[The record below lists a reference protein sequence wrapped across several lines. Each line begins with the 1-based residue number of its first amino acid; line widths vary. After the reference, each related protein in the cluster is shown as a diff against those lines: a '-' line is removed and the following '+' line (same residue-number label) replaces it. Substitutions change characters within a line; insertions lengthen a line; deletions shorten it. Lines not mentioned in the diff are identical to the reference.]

1 MEVVP
6 LMRRPFLTLE
16 KLQMKKTL
24 VALAAFSAVA
34 SYAQVTLTG
43 NADVGYRSVSVSNN
57 TAKNL
62 KYFTHNNSSTSA
74 IFFTVKE
81 DLGGGLKANFF
92 AEADFAPSKNA
103 LQNSST
109 TNNGFVYTGGF
120 FNSEVYVGLEGDFG
134 NVKLGAPNSPALEAA
149 GTTNPFGTA
158 LGGGYSD
165 TFGRL
170 GANANVGINGYSGQA
185 STARIIRS
193 ERAMVLTT
201 PTFNGVTAQVEY
213 SAKNSN
219 ATYTTTTS
227 TSTGTNVTGNNNGLA
242 ALALKYNQGPLNAMY
257 YSGRLSGG
265 GASGTISSTGSL
277 TYNGILT
284 GTTVKYDIFG
294 ANYTVGAATAYIGYT
309 KTKSS
314 DVATPSATVT
324 DVEDSKST
332 NYAIKYAVNGNLDVM
347 ANRVSRSHNVAN
359 TTAYYAN
366 NGAATLT
373 GFGADYK
380 FSKMTNL
387 YVRWEKAGNVN
398 VWGTAANSFGD
409 QTISAVGLRVKF

>member
-1 MEVVP
+1 
-6 LMRRPFLTLE
+6 
-16 KLQMKKTL
+16 MKKTL
-24 VALAAFSAVA
+24 VAIAALAAAA
-34 SYAQVTLTG
+34 SYAQVTITG
-43 NADVGYRSVSVSNN
+43 NADVGYRSVNVSNN

-109 TNNGFVYTGGF
+109 TNNGFNYSGAF
-120 FNSEVYVGLEGDFG
+120 FNSEVFVGLEGAFG
-134 NVKLGAPNSPALEAA
+134 DVKFGAPNSPAMGAA
-149 GTTNPFGTA
+149 LTSTPFGTA

-170 GANANVGINGYSGQA
+170 GANANVGANGYTGQA
-185 STARIIRS
+185 STARVVRHERS
-193 ERAMVLTT
+193 MVLTS
-201 PTFNGVTAQVEY
+201 PSFNGVSAQVEY
-213 SAKNSN
+213 AAKNSN
-219 ATYTTTTS
+219 ATYTTTSS
-227 TSTGTNVTGNNNGLA
+227 TSTGTNVTGNNNGVS

-257 YSGRLSGG
+257 YSGRVSGG
-265 GASGTISSTGSL
+265 GAAGTISSAGSL

-294 ANYTVGAATAYIGYT
+294 ANYTMGDVTGYVGYT

-314 DVATPSATVT
+314 QTATASASIT

-332 NYAIKYAVNGNLDVM
+332 NYAIKYAVNGNLDLM
-347 ANRVSRSHNVAN
+347 ANRISRSHNPTNVI
-359 TTAYYAN
+359 AYYAN

-380 FSKMTNL
+380 LSKMTNL
-387 YVRWEKAGNVN
+387 YARWEKAGNVN
-398 VWGTAANSFGD
+398 TWGTAANSFGD

>member
-1 MEVVP
+1 
-6 LMRRPFLTLE
+6 
-16 KLQMKKTL
+16 MKKTL
-24 VALAAFSAVA
+24 VAIAALTAAA

-43 NADVGYRSVSVSNN
+43 NYDAGFRTVNVSNN

-62 KYFTHNNSSTSA
+62 KYFNGNNSSTSA
-74 IFFTVKE
+74 IFFSVKE
-81 DLGGGLKANFF
+81 DLGGGLKAMVFG
-92 AEADFAPSKNA
+92 ESDFNAVKPA
-103 LQNSST
+103 LQNAST
-109 TNNGFVYTGGF
+109 TNNGFVYTGAF
-120 FNSEVYVGLEGDFG
+120 FNAEVYAGFEGAFG
-134 NVKLGAPNSPALEAA
+134 DIKIGSPNSPMLSAVGLS
-149 GTTNPFGTA
+149 NPFGTA

-170 GANANVGINGYSGQA
+170 GANANVGVSGYSGQA
-185 STARIIRS
+185 TTARVIRH
-193 ERAMVLTT
+193 ERAMVLTS

-213 SAKNSN
+213 AAKNTN
-219 ATYTTTTS
+219 ASYTTTTS
-227 TSTGTNVTGNNNGLA
+227 TSTGTNATANNNGVS

-265 GASGTISSTGSL
+265 GASGTISSAGSL
-277 TYNGILT
+277 TLNGILQ
-284 GTTVKYDIFG
+284 GTTVKYDVFA
-294 ANYTVGAATAYIGYT
+294 ANYTMGDVTGYIGYT

-314 DVATPSATVT
+314 DVATPAAAVT

-332 NYAIKYAVNGNLDVM
+332 NYAIKYAVSPNLDIM

-380 FSKMTNL
+380 LSKMTNI
-387 YVRWEKAGNVN
+387 YARWEKAGNVN
-398 VWGTAANSFGD
+398 TWGTAANSFGD